1 MRERILA
8 GFGGPLE
15 RVERALAAIAAGR
28 GVLVTDDERR
38 ENEGDIIFAAESI
51 TEAQMAMLI
60 REGSGI
66 VCLCLTP
73 EKVRGSACR
82 RGRVDPSRFGTAFT
96 VTIEAAEGVTTG
108 VFAHDRV
115 ATIKAAVADSAVP
128 EHLHRPRPC
137 LPTEGAGGRCP

>member
-73 EKVRGSACR
+73 EKVRESRPADDGREEFQPLRHCLHGDHRGS
-82 RGRVDPSRFGTAFT
+82 RGRNDGC
-96 VTIEAAEGVTTG
+96 
-108 VFAHDRV
+108 
-115 ATIKAAVADSAVP
+115 
-128 EHLHRPRPC
+128 LRP
-137 LPTEGAGGRCP
+137 